1 MKYSRWPCLAALVV
15 ALLLITSCARKRDYI
30 PVNKDSLKASGKLY
44 LAPLGEFPL
53 EPIQDLAAFYRKK
66 YNVDVEVLSSV
77 PLSPAARNPERGQ
90 LIAEQAI
97 EILKQAR
104 PELKDNPRAV
114 LIGITEEDMYISKY
128 DWQFSF
134 SYRDEGKYAV
144 VSSGRMHLPSG
155 RQEVTEEL
163 IFTRLRKMVTKNV
176 GILYYRLSQSDDP
189 RSVLYRNVGGIREL
203 DYMGEEF

>member
-1 MKYSRWPCLAALVV
+1 MKYSRLPCLAALVA
-15 ALLLITSCARKRDYI
+15 ALLLINGCARKRDYI

-44 LAPLGEFPL
+44 LTPLGEFPL
-53 EPIQDLAAFYRKK
+53 EPVQDLAVFYRKK
-66 YNVDVEVLSSV
+66 YNVDVEVLPSV
-77 PLSPAARNPERGQ
+77 PLSPAAMNPERNQ

-134 SYRDEGKYAV
+134 SYRDQGKYAV

-155 RQEVTEEL
+155 RKEVTEEL